1 MCALLILEEFIF
13 IIIEDCEKIII
24 KTKRIVIEGLEMF
37 AIIGL
42 GNPGKEYENTRH
54 NAGFNSVDAIAKKY
68 GIDISKNEFKSKVGQ
83 GFIDGQK
90 VILVKPQTYMNNS
103 GEAVREV
110 VDFYKLDSTSE
121 IMIIYDDISLD
132 VGMIRVRDKG
142 SAGGHNGIKSIIA
155 HLGSEALL
163 RIRVGVGDKGE
174 NGDLVKHVLGTF
186 KGDDETTIKESYEK
200 AVDAATLILND
211 NLEKAMNIYNK
222 KVPKKSIE
230 SDE

>member
-1 MCALLILEEFIF
+1 MCALLILEEFLF

-142 SAGGHNGIKSIIA
+142 SAGGHNGIKSIIS
-155 HLGSEALL
+155 HLGSEAFL

-222 KVPKKSIE
+222 KVPKKSVE
-230 SDE
+230 NDE

>member
-1 MCALLILEEFIF
+1 
-13 IIIEDCEKIII
+13 
-24 KTKRIVIEGLEMF
+24 MF

-155 HLGSEALL
+155 HLGSEAFL

>member
-1 MCALLILEEFIF
+1 
-13 IIIEDCEKIII
+13 
-24 KTKRIVIEGLEMF
+24 MF

-68 GIDISKNEFKSKVGQ
+68 GIDISKSEFKSKVGQ

-155 HLGSEALL
+155 HLGSEAFL

-222 KVPKKSIE
+222 KVPKKSVE

>member
-1 MCALLILEEFIF
+1 MCALLILEEFLF

-211 NLEKAMNIYNK
+211 NFEKAMNIYNK
-222 KVPKKSIE
+222 KVPKQSVE

>member
-1 MCALLILEEFIF
+1 MILEEFLF

-24 KTKRIVIEGLEMF
+24 KTKRIVIEGLKMF

-155 HLGSEALL
+155 HLGSEVFL

-222 KVPKKSIE
+222 KVPKKSVE
-230 SDE
+230 NDE